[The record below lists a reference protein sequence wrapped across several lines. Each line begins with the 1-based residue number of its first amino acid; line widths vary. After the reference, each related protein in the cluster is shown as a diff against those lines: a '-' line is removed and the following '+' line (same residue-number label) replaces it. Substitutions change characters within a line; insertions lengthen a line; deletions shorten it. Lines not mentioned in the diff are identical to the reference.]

1 MKNYIFVAL
10 IAGLTLSG
18 CGAAKMNFNVLT
30 PAPITIPQ
38 SIQSI
43 AIVDRSLP
51 ENTDL
56 SRLESILTME
66 GPKQDRA
73 AREQVMNGLKQSL
86 SSETRYTVIVTEEML
101 TGSSDANN
109 LPEPLPWNRVTELA
123 TKYNADVIVTLETFD
138 SDFVV
143 TGAKLPSNNSPGA
156 AAGGVATVK
165 CGFRMYWPSERSLI
179 DEYKFSHAMTW
190 ESRGPALLAAINTV
204 KVKNDAINDAS
215 RAAGLSY
222 GERVTPTWYRVS
234 RDYFKKGGG
243 SANLSAGARMM
254 QLNDWEKAIADLS
267 KATESG
273 GTKARGRAAHNLA
286 VVYEILGDLPTAKE
300 WTTVSWGKY
309 KEKKSRDYGYILTN
323 RINEQEHLRNQ
334 LRK

>member
-204 KVKNDAINDAS
+204 DRKS
-215 RAAGLSY
+215 
-222 GERVTPTWYRVS
+222 
-234 RDYFKKGGG
+234 
-243 SANLSAGARMM
+243 
-254 QLNDWEKAIADLS
+254 
-267 KATESG
+267 
-273 GTKARGRAAHNLA
+273 
-286 VVYEILGDLPTAKE
+286 VV
-300 WTTVSWGKY
+300 
-309 KEKKSRDYGYILTN
+309 
-323 RINEQEHLRNQ
+323 
-334 LRK
+334 